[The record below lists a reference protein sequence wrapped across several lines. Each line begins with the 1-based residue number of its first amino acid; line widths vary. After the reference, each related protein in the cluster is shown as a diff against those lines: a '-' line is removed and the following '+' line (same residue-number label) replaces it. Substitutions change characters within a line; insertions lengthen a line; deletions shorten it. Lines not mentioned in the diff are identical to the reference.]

1 MDIIRDPKAFQDLS
15 WNWRCAGLNTVLVP
29 SMGFFHAGHLRLMDA
44 ARQRA
49 GSMGKVMVSLFVNPT
64 QFGPGEDLAAYPRDF
79 DRDRDLAASRGVD
92 VLFAPEP
99 EAMYAPDAATWVEV
113 PSLSTGLC
121 GVSRPIHFR
130 GVATV
135 VSKLFMLAMPRAAV
149 FGQKDWQQLAV
160 IRRMVRDLNIPVEIV
175 GHPIVR
181 EADGLAMSSRNVYLT
196 PEERRLAPAIHAGL
210 EQARNSAQAG
220 ETSSESILGA
230 FAAHLSEHLPTARID
245 YAQIIHPDNL
255 VPLERVEGPT
265 LMAVA
270 VFLGKARLIDN
281 MLLRT

>member
-1 MDIIRDPKAFQDLS
+1 MDIIRNPKEFQERC

-29 SMGFFHAGHLRLMDA
+29 SMGFFHEGHLRLMDA

-49 GSMGKVMVSLFVNPT
+49 GSAGKAMVSLFVNPT
-64 QFGPGEDLAAYPRDF
+64 QFGPSEDLAAYPRDF
-79 DRDRDLAASRGVD
+79 ERDRDLAESRGVD

-99 EAMYAPDAATWVEV
+99 EAMYAPDAGTWVEV

-135 VSKLFMLAMPRAAV
+135 VSKLLLLAMPRAAI

-181 EADGLAMSSRNVYLT
+181 EADGLALSSRNVYLT
-196 PEERRLAPAIHAGL
+196 PEERRLAPEIHAGL
-210 EQARNSAQAG
+210 EQAREAVQAG
-220 ETSSESILGA
+220 EASAERIVAA
-230 FAAHLSEHLPTARID
+230 FATHLAKKIPAARID
-245 YAQIIHPDNL
+245 YAQIVHPDSL
-255 VPLERVEGPT
+255 APLECVDGPA
-265 LMAVA
+265 LMVVA

>member
-1 MDIIRDPKAFQDLS
+1 MDIIRDPKAFQNLC

-29 SMGFFHAGHLRLMDA
+29 SMGYFHDGHLRLMDA
-44 ARQRA
+44 ARQHA
-49 GSMGKVMVSLFVNPT
+49 GSTGKVMVSLFVNPT

-79 DRDRDLAASRGVD
+79 ERDRELAESRGVN

-135 VSKLFMLAMPRAAV
+135 VSKLFLLAMPCAAV

-160 IRRMVRDLNIPVEIV
+160 IRRMVRDLNMPVEII

-181 EADGLAMSSRNVYLT
+181 ETDGLALSSRNVYLT
-196 PEERRLAPAIHAGL
+196 PDERRQAPAIHAGL
-210 EQARNSAQAG
+210 AQARQSVQAG
-220 ETSSESILGA
+220 ETSTKRIVAA
-230 FAAHLSEHLPTARID
+230 FEAHLTEHIPAARID
-245 YAQIIHPDNL
+245 YAQIVHPDNL
-255 VPLERVEGPT
+255 TPLERTDEPA

-281 MLLRT
+281 MLLRP

>member
-49 GSMGKVMVSLFVNPT
+49 GSTGKVMVSLFVNPT
-64 QFGPGEDLAAYPRDF
+64 QFGPSEDLAAYPRDF
-79 DRDRDLAASRGVD
+79 ERDRELAASRGVD

-196 PEERRLAPAIHAGL
+196 PEERGLAPAIHAGL

-245 YAQIIHPDNL
+245 YAQIIHPDSL
-255 VPLERVEGPT
+255 VPLERVDGPT

>member
-1 MDIIRDPKAFQDLS
+1 MDIIRDPKAFQDICWS
-15 WNWRCAGLNTVLVP
+15 WRCAGLNTVLVP
-29 SMGFFHAGHLRLMDA
+29 SMGFFHEGHLRLMDA

-49 GSMGKVMVSLFVNPT
+49 GSTGKVMVSLFVNPT
-64 QFGPGEDLAAYPRDF
+64 QFGPSEDLAAYPRDF
-79 DRDRDLAASRGVD
+79 ERDRALTESRGVD

-99 EAMYAPDAATWVEV
+99 EAMYAPGADTWVDV

-135 VSKLFMLAMPRAAV
+135 VSKLLLLAMPRAAI

-160 IRRMVRDLNIPVEIV
+160 IRRMVRDLNMPVEIV

-181 EADGLAMSSRNVYLT
+181 EADGLALSSRNVYLT

-210 EQARNSAQAG
+210 TQARDAVQTGEVSAEHVVA
-220 ETSSESILGA
+220 A
-230 FAAHLSEHLPTARID
+230 FAAHLAKKIPAARID
-245 YAQIIHPDNL
+245 YAQIVHPDSL
-255 VPLERVEGPT
+255 APLERLNGPA

-270 VFLGKARLIDN
+270 VILGKARLIDN